1 MNVGVIEEKLKL
13 EIKEFILEF
22 CDKIGPRPP
31 CSSNEVKAAQLF
43 YDKIKNYSNEIQIEN
58 FSTHPQAYKSAFRFP
73 MILYILSI
81 IFYWFLP
88 LLSLILITLSCII
101 LFGQVYFVKEIIDLI
116 FPKRYSQNVISK
128 IKAQNHG
135 KHLLIIGSHIDS
147 NWEFPL
153 IRKIKYGFI
162 IIIGVNV
169 MLNEILLITLIIKNV
184 LDIINLE
191 TILLNYELILYWVFI
206 GGIPL
211 ALIQLFF
218 IISNLPVMGANDNL
232 SGMAVCYEIAKNLSV
247 SENRPENVEI
257 WINAYGCEE
266 IGAKGS
272 KFFVKEHYN
281 EIKDAKVINL
291 DMIGYR
297 DSPLLI
303 LKSEILGLIKMDKGL
318 IELVKKSALLNDI
331 NIKLSSSMAY
341 TDSLSFSRK
350 GLSAVSIS
358 SKPQS
363 SKEFYYHTRNDVFEN
378 LDINNLVNAYNICMD
393 IIKNLNR
400 ENFNQNNL

>member
-1 MNVGVIEEKLKL
+1 MIGINIEENLNL
-13 EIKEFILEF
+13 EMRDFILEF

-31 CSSNEVKAAQLF
+31 CSSNETKAAQLF
-43 YDKIKNYSNEIQIEN
+43 YDKIKTYCDEIEIEE
-58 FSTHPQAYKSAFRFP
+58 FFAHPQAYKSAFRFP
-73 MILYILSI
+73 MILYILTI

-88 LLSLILITLSCII
+88 LLSLVLITLSCII
-101 LFGQVYFVKEIIDLI
+101 LFGEMYLTKEIIDLI
-116 FPKRYSQNVISK
+116 FPKKYSQNVISK
-128 IKAQNHG
+128 IKAQNHT
-135 KHLLIIGSHIDS
+135 KYLLIIGCHIDS

-153 IRKIKYGFI
+153 IRKIKYGFVVVV
-162 IIIGVNV
+162 GVNV
-169 MLNEILLITLIIKNV
+169 ILNEILLITLVIKNI
-184 LDIINLE
+184 LNMINLE
-191 TILLNYELILYWVFI
+191 TNLSTYELILYWIFI
-206 GGIPL
+206 AGIPV
-211 ALIQLFF
+211 ALVQLFF

-232 SGMAVCYEIAKNLSV
+232 SGMAVCYEIAKNLSI
-247 SENRPENVEI
+247 PENKPKDIEI

-266 IGAKGS
+266 IGSKGS

-297 DSPLLI
+297 DSPLLL
-303 LKSEILGLIKMDKGL
+303 LKSEILGLIKMDKTI

-331 NIKLSSSMAY
+331 NIKLSTSMAY

-378 LDINNLVNAYNICMD
+378 LDFKNLVNAYKICMN
-393 IIKNLNR
+393 IIKQLDK
-400 ENFNQNNL
+400 